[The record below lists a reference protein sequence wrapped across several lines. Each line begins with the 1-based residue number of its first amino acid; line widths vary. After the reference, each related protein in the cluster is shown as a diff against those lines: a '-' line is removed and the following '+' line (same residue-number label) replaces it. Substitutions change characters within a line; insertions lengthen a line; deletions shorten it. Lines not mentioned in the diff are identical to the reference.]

1 MARRKKPDEESI
13 TEAEI
18 RHTLEIIADNATR
31 SEKVSWDR
39 KMDNM
44 VKLLAKLKPIEEQIM
59 DLMASKA
66 PIIDEVS
73 ELRRDMVREC
83 VHPFTHLTVTSEII
97 DGKTNETVACKF
109 CDRKFGIRSV
119 LNTEE

>member
-13 TEAEI
+13 SEADE
-18 RHTLEIIADNATR
+18 RHILEIIADNATR

-44 VKLLAKLKPIEEQIM
+44 VKLLAKLKPIEERIV

-66 PIIDEVS
+66 PIIDEVQA
-73 ELRRDMVREC
+73 LRREMVREC
-83 VHPFTHLTVTSEII
+83 VHPYTHLTSTDEVI
-97 DGKTNETVACKF
+97 VCKF
-109 CDRKFGIRSV
+109 CERKFAIRGM
-119 LNTEE
+119 LNKDI